1 MSKVEQIR
9 GWDALDLDNP
19 EFALIRQEQDVQIKS
34 INSDMRELFRD
45 SDLGRRV
52 LGYLMDWTVHR
63 PTVDPNDSDKLTYF
77 KGGQDDLVR
86 CILTAIQNSEEL

>member
-1 MSKVEQIR
+1 MSNVEALR
-9 GWDALDLDNP
+9 GWDALDLEN
-19 EFALIRQEQDVQIKS
+19 EQYSLIRQEQDAQIKQ

-45 SDLGRRV
+45 TELGQRV
-52 LGYLMDWTVHR
+52 LGYLMSWTVHR
-63 PTVDPNDSDKLTYF
+63 PTVDPNDSDKLTAF